1 MGNIIGIKK
10 NSKKCP
16 VLNSE
21 ITRTLEYDQER
32 KSNIFP
38 NTFTIFKKN
47 LNEKEFFE
55 RLNYVSRFAEIYFYE
70 ESKVIQEIT
79 AALNEIYTDF
89 VESKV
94 IEPSFDVISVCL
106 MRAKWLELNWQVF
119 QLYY

>member
-38 NTFTIFKKN
+38 SIG
-47 LNEKEFFE
+47 
-55 RLNYVSRFAEIYFYE
+55 
-70 ESKVIQEIT
+70 
-79 AALNEIYTDF
+79 
-89 VESKV
+89 
-94 IEPSFDVISVCL
+94 
-106 MRAKWLELNWQVF
+106 
-119 QLYY
+119 